1 MGLEHWGLGIG
12 GARGLGAGNRWGQGT
27 GGWE

>member
-1 MGLEHWGLGIG
+1 MLPGDWGLGIG
-12 GARGLGAGNRWGQGT
+12 GARGLEAWNRWGQGN

>member
-1 MGLEHWGLGIG
+1 MGPGDWELGID
-12 GARGLGAGNRWGQGT
+12 GARGLGAGNRWGQGA

>member
-1 MGLEHWGLGIG
+1 MGPGDRELGIG
-12 GARGLGAGNRWGQGT
+12 GARALGAGNRWGQET

>member
-1 MGLEHWGLGIG
+1 MGPGDWELGIG

-27 GGWE
+27 GSWE